1 MQLCWYLKDIGRF
14 KGMGMNAALQTRKNF
29 TIAINWGDRKLEQWL
44 EQYGSYLLLDN
55 KPEFLGAKSV
65 LASLMDS
72 VTGVASDRRRRVLPR
87 CNISIHEVMAIED
100 LLSHAKSTDTEKAQ
114 QWLSIVILYYVKGYS
129 EEDIASEFD
138 MTMYAV
144 KRDKM
149 MGILRLATRFKLSS
163 FLTD

>member
-1 MQLCWYLKDIGRF
+1 
-14 KGMGMNAALQTRKNF
+14 MNAAIKERKHF
-29 TIAINWGDRKLEQWL
+29 SIAIDWQERKIEQWL
-44 EQYGSYLLLDN
+44 EQYGSFLLLDN
-55 KPEFLGAKSV
+55 KPDFLGAKSV

>member
-1 MQLCWYLKDIGRF
+1 MEAVVG
-14 KGMGMNAALQTRKNF
+14 TRKHF
-29 TIAINWGDRKLEQWL
+29 SVAIDWTQKTIEQWL

-55 KPEFLGAKSV
+55 KPDFLGAKSV

-72 VTGVASDRRRRVLPR
+72 VTGVASDRRRRALPR
-87 CNISIHEVMAIED
+87 CNIDIHAVMAIED
-100 LLSHAKSTDTEKAQ
+100 LLSHAQLTETEKAK
-114 QWLSIVILYYVKGYS
+114 QWLSVVILYYVKGYS
-129 EEDIASEFD
+129 EEDIAAEFD

-149 MGILRLATRFKLSS
+149 MGVLRLATRFKISS

>member
-1 MQLCWYLKDIGRF
+1 
-14 KGMGMNAALQTRKNF
+14 MNIAVGSRKHF
-29 TIAINWGDRKLEQWL
+29 TVAINWDDRKLEQWL

-65 LASLMDS
+65 LASLIDS
-72 VTGVASDRRRRVLPR
+72 VKGVTTDRRRRVLPR
-87 CNISIHEVMAIED
+87 CNINIHEVMAIED
-100 LLSHAKSTDTEKAQ
+100 LLAHAESTEKEKAK
-114 QWLSIVILYYVKGYS
+114 QWLSTVVLYYVSGYS
-129 EEDIASEFD
+129 EEDIATELN

-149 MGILRLATRFKLSS
+149 MGILRLATRFKISS

>member
-1 MQLCWYLKDIGRF
+1 
-14 KGMGMNAALQTRKNF
+14 MNAAVGSRKHF
-29 TIAINWGDRKLEQWL
+29 TIAIDWSQKTIEQWL

-72 VTGVASDRRRRVLPR
+72 VTGVVSDGRRRVLPR
-87 CNISIHEVMAIED
+87 CNIDIHEVMAIED
-100 LLSHAKSTDTEKAQ
+100 LLSHAKLTETEKAK
-114 QWLSIVILYYVKGYS
+114 QWLSVVILYYVKGYS
-129 EEDIASEFD
+129 EEDIAAEFH

-149 MGILRLATRFKLSS
+149 MGVLRLATRFKIGS

>member
-1 MQLCWYLKDIGRF
+1 
-14 KGMGMNAALQTRKNF
+14 MNIAVGSRKHF
-29 TIAINWGDRKLEQWL
+29 TVAINWDDRKLEQWL

-65 LASLMDS
+65 LASLIDS
-72 VTGVASDRRRRVLPR
+72 VKGVTTDRRRRVLPR
-87 CNISIHEVMAIED
+87 CNINIHEVMAIED
-100 LLSHAKSTDTEKAQ
+100 LLAHAESTETEKAK
-114 QWLSIVILYYVKGYS
+114 QWLSIVVLYYVTGYS
-129 EEDIASEFD
+129 EDDIATELN

-149 MGILRLATRFKLSS
+149 MGILRLATRFKISS